1 MKPDRPS
8 AEGNSHCCQ
17 GIGPATVGSVHVVK
31 SSFSYL
37 LGMINS
43 AGDPLVEVA
52 GAYFPAW
59 LAAGLLGGAGLG
71 LLWWTSHRFGGRVL
85 VEPPGW
91 LLPLWFVIFTGGSW
105 LMLFA
110 AR

>member
-1 MKPDRPS
+1 M
-8 AEGNSHCCQ
+8 N
-17 GIGPATVGSVHVVK
+17 

-37 LGMINS
+37 LAMINS
-43 AGDPLVEVA
+43 TGDPLVEVA

-59 LAAGLLGGAGLG
+59 LAAALLGGAGVG
-71 LLWWTSHRFGGRVL
+71 LLWTLSHRFGGRVL

-91 LLPLWFVIFTGGSW
+91 LLPLWFVILTGGSW
-105 LMLFA
+105 LLLFA